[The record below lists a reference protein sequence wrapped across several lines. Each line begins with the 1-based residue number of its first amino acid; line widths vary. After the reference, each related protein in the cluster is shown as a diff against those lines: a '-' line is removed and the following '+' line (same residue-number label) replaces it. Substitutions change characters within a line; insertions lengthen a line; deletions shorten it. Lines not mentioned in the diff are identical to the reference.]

1 MSSSTKIYPTTHL
14 NRADPLPVSPPSKH
28 KRPHLVFEMGAF
40 EYLSASGQPTQTAE
54 GTGHFM
60 DNLWTMADEKRS
72 NSVKIRHNQDRTTRR
87 STPHN
92 HLIVM
97 ALYHLVRLRQRQRLP
112 HVRFQINTTYY
123 YIIQLN
129 VIVINIIAQRVG
141 HG

>member
-1 MSSSTKIYPTTHL
+1 
-14 NRADPLPVSPPSKH
+14 
-28 KRPHLVFEMGAF
+28 
-40 EYLSASGQPTQTAE
+40 
-54 GTGHFM
+54 M